1 MGDSRASHVWLR
13 STLCCVS
20 STVNPFGGFT
30 IQISGIS
37 GPARPGGPG
46 SSQAQTKKNRKGSSI
61 SRSWCQEKKNEV
73 RQQILCQFWDLSNLE
88 QKKSQEELDESPY
101 KYYKCS
107 SMAGSLWIPDLS
119 VSSNLGFRPGQVY
132 PRNSSS
138 NLSWRLPTNKTGL
151 QPGMWEVFF
160 PKGPSGCAQ

>member
-1 MGDSRASHVWLR
+1 M
-13 STLCCVS
+13 LCILDCQSIRWVHHPDLWYLG
-20 STVNPFGGFT
+20 T
-30 IQISGIS
+30 
-37 GPARPGGPG
+37 GPARRTRILPGPDEEEQERVIHQQILMPG
-46 SSQAQTKKNRKGSSI
+46 
-61 SRSWCQEKKNEV
+61 KKNEV

-138 NLSWRLPTNKTGL
+138 NLSWRLPRNKTGL
-151 QPGMWEVFF
+151 QPGM
-160 PKGPSGCAQ
+160 

>member
-1 MGDSRASHVWLR
+1 MFDWGLHYVVYPRLSIHSVGSPSRSL
-13 STLCCVS
+13 VS
-20 STVNPFGGFT
+20 RD
-30 IQISGIS
+30 
-37 GPARPGGPG
+37 RPGPEDPDPPRPRRRRTG
-46 SSQAQTKKNRKGSSI
+46 KGHPSADPDA
-61 SRSWCQEKKNEV
+61 RKKNEV

-138 NLSWRLPTNKTGL
+138 NLSWRLPRNKTGL